1 MVRRVLKQ
9 ICKWLLRGF
18 YAVTAVLVLLAVLKT
33 VTGLDIINPTEV
45 QLKTQRIEPKITAS
59 FNADNRTLTT
69 EAGTV
74 NITGGEI
81 THGRNDLTYV
91 LILRYQFV
99 PARDGERGYAVLSE
113 NVTFTQNG
121 RVLPQG
127 MMHQDS
133 PQELIDAQN
142 NSILP
147 AKSGETQELVAIYDL
162 DQDAESVIQIQS
174 HGVTMDL
181 TLN

>member
-1 MVRRVLKQ
+1 M
-9 ICKWLLRGF
+9 
-18 YAVTAVLVLLAVLKT
+18 
-33 VTGLDIINPTEV
+33 
-45 QLKTQRIEPKITAS
+45 
-59 FNADNRTLTT
+59 
-69 EAGTV
+69 
-74 NITGGEI
+74 
-81 THGRNDLTYV
+81 
-91 LILRYQFV
+91 
-99 PARDGERGYAVLSE
+99 
-113 NVTFTQNG
+113 TFTQNG